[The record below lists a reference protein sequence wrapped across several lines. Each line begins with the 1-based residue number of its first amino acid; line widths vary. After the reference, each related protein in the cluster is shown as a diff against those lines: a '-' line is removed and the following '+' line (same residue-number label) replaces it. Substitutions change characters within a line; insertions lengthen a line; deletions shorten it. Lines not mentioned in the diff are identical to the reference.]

1 MQGRVSIDI
10 ERKLWFSAL
19 GGRWVSR
26 AGGQRLK
33 SASEGAVRVITVRSC
48 LIWSIQFRSTSQL
61 YLNLPPLVS
70 PRPVASTI
78 HLRHSW
84 QVNL

>member
-10 ERKLWFSAL
+10 GRKLWFSAL

-84 QVNL
+84 QGYL